1 MIIVIDA
8 ETAFDKNPTPIFDKN
23 LQQTRTRREF
33 LQSDKGHLQKICSYV
48 LRNSKGEMPP
58 P

>member
-33 LQSDKGHLQKICSYV
+33 LQSDKGHLQKPIANIILLY
-48 LRNSKGEMPP
+48 LF
-58 P
+58 